1 MSDRRLNEPLAPDE
15 AELAQR
21 LHVLPGGVPSAH
33 VDAAI
38 LAAARA
44 PRPKAPRSLWWL
56 ALSSAASVVLV
67 IGLVSQWNRTLPPA
81 AEAPPRAQSPSA
93 PAAPEPPAQEIPATP
108 NPVPVPVAD
117 TPQPARTAPP
127 AEPLTEIT
135 VSGTR
140 LTAEAAAGS
149 AADKAREA
157 PPQPAATE
165 APAPMA
171 MSAPAPA
178 ASALPQDALRER
190 LAAPADASNAS
201 AAAGDAE
208 LAAEADAIRALL
220 ADGRRELARQRLL
233 DVIERHPR
241 WPVPPDLQA
250 LRE

>member
-56 ALSSAASVVLV
+56 ALSSAASLVLV

-81 AEAPPRAQSPSA
+81 AEAPPRAQPPSA
-93 PAAPEPPAQEIPATP
+93 PAAEPAAQEIPAIP
-108 NPVPVPVAD
+108 DSVPAPVAD
-117 TPQPARTAPP
+117 APQPARAAPP

-140 LTAEAAAGS
+140 LTAESEAGS
-149 AADKAREA
+149 AADKARKT
-157 PPQPAATE
+157 PPQSAATE
-165 APAPMA
+165 SPAPMA
-171 MSAPAPA
+171 IQAPPPA
-178 ASALPQDALRER
+178 ASASPQDALRER

-233 DVIERHPR
+233 DLIDRHPQ

>member
-56 ALSSAASVVLV
+56 ALSSAASLVLV
-67 IGLVSQWNRTLPPA
+67 VGLVSQWNRSLSPA
-81 AEAPPRAQSPSA
+81 AEAPPPAQSPSA
-93 PAAPEPPAQEIPATP
+93 PAAPEQAAQEIPAMP
-108 NPVPVPVAD
+108 DPVPAPLAD
-117 TPQPARTAPP
+117 TPQPARAAPP

-135 VSGTR
+135 VSGTHV
-140 LTAEAAAGS
+140 TTEAEAGS
-149 AADKAREA
+149 AAGKARET

-165 APAPMA
+165 APASMA
-171 MSAPAPA
+171 IQAPPPAAPA
-178 ASALPQDALRER
+178 LRQDALRER

-201 AAAGDAE
+201 AAAGGAE

-233 DVIERHPR
+233 DLIERHPQ